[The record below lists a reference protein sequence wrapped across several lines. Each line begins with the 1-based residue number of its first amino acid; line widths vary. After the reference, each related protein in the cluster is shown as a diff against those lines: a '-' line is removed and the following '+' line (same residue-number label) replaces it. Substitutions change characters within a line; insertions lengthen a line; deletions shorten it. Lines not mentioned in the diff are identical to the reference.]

1 MLINENALLD
11 STVTVFIKV
20 VTDTVTDLLANNL
33 GRCVIVILIKA
44 LISVTNCEIRRK
56 RMVRLKE
63 LKIIER
69 STKMYGKDNSIKRN
83 LKSQFQEME
92 TCLRIN
98 SNKE

>member
-1 MLINENALLD
+1 MLINGNALLN

-20 VTDTVTDLLANNL
+20 VTDTVTDLLASNL

-69 STKMYGKDNSIKRN
+69 STKM
-83 LKSQFQEME
+83 
-92 TCLRIN
+92 
-98 SNKE
+98 